1 MSTPLYKQRQDL
13 DEASRML
20 ESKIKELTH
29 QRQVLINAFN
39 SIDQNQENILESRS
53 ILAQEAREIMRK
65 KIYKQSN
72 F

>member
-20 ESKIKELTH
+20 ESKIKEMTH

-39 SIDQNQENILESRS
+39 SIDKNQENILESGS
-53 ILAQEAREIMRK
+53 ILAHEAREIMRK
-65 KIYKQSN
+65 IN
-72 F
+72 L